1 MSQAKIMIQDIEQAV
16 LDEEINLNEWE
27 TDFFENVK
35 RRVEEGRELTDPQE
49 ESLTKIWNRIK

>member
-1 MSQAKIMIQDIEQAV
+1 MTQAQLMIKDIEQAV
-16 LDEEINLNEWE
+16 LDKEINLNEWE